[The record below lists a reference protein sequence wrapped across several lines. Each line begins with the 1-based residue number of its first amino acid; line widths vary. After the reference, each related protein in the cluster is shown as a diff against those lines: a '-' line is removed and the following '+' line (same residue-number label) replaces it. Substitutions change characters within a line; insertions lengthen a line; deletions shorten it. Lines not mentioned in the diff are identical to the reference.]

1 MKLPRTRTLSTLIW
15 LKIVLAEISKY
26 TTKYED
32 LFDETEYDWSEELDE
47 KAEQLVT
54 TLETIHRD
62 EVSLE
67 DGSNP
72 ERMLLFVN
80 DIIVYITEILEF
92 ASVNVMGQQLLE
104 THHKFVE
111 WQENDKE
118 LQVVQSQLVELLQDS
133 HTFFTY

>member
-26 TTKYED
+26 TTKYEA
-32 LFDETEYDWSEELDE
+32 LFDETEYDWSEELDK

-54 TLETIHRD
+54 TLKTIHRD
-62 EVSLE
+62 EESLK

-72 ERMLLFVN
+72 ARMLLFVN

-111 WQENDKE
+111 WQTNDKE
-118 LQVVQSQLVELLQDS
+118 LRVVQSQIVRLLQDS

>member
-32 LFDETEYDWSEELDE
+32 LFDESEYDWSEELYE

-62 EVSLE
+62 EASLK
-67 DGSNP
+67 DGSNS

-111 WQENDKE
+111 WQANDKE

>member
-1 MKLPRTRTLSTLIW
+1 MKLPRTRTLSTLLW

-26 TTKYED
+26 TTKYEV
-32 LFDETEYDWSEELDE
+32 LFDESEYDWSEELNE

-62 EVSLE
+62 EVSLKA
-67 DGSNP
+67 GSNSA
-72 ERMLLFVN
+72 RMLLFVH
-80 DIIVYITEILEF
+80 DIIVYITEILDF
-92 ASVNVMGQQLLE
+92 ASVNVMGQHLLE

-111 WQENDKE
+111 WQTNDKE
-118 LQVVQSQLVELLQDS
+118 LRVVQSQIVRLLQDS

>member
-15 LKIVLAEISKY
+15 LKIVLAEISRY

-62 EVSLE
+62 EVSLKA
-67 DGSNP
+67 GSNP
-72 ERMLLFVN
+72 ARMLLFVN

-111 WQENDKE
+111 WQTNDKE
-118 LQVVQSQLVELLQDS
+118 LRVVQSQIVRLLQDS